1 MIRVFI
7 VVVIFLNNCGKK
19 GELFLD
25 NGESNRIIE
34 IDEERIYKF

>member
-1 MIRVFI
+1 MIRVLI
-7 VVVIFLNNCGKK
+7 VVVMFLNNCGKK

-25 NGESNRIIE
+25 DAESNSIIE

>member
-1 MIRVFI
+1 MIRVLILVFF
-7 VVVIFLNNCGKK
+7 FLNNCGKK

-25 NGESNRIIE
+25 AEESNSIIE

>member
-1 MIRVFI
+1 M
-7 VVVIFLNNCGKK
+7 FLNNCGKK

-25 NGESNRIIE
+25 DAGSNRIIE

>member
-1 MIRVFI
+1 MIKILILVLI
-7 VVVIFLNNCGKK
+7 LLSNCGKK

-25 NGESNRIIE
+25 NRETRDIIE

>member
-1 MIRVFI
+1 MIRVLI
-7 VVVIFLNNCGKK
+7 VFVMFLNNCGKK

-25 NGESNRIIE
+25 DAESNRIIE

>member
-1 MIRVFI
+1 MIRVLI
-7 VVVIFLNNCGKK
+7 VVVMFLNNCGKK

-25 NGESNRIIE
+25 DAESNRIIE